1 MHVCTLKGSSLPSPR
16 ARAGRRSWVAILL
29 AIVAA
34 LAITGTVSASPTP
47 KFTRLSTVGVGP
59 MPSYGMVRTPDGMLH
74 LVYQTTPGGVAAPN
88 GLAAMSISP
97 AGSVGPQVAALQ
109 GWQAGRPGL
118 IALPNGTLEA
128 VFGATSPAPTLFSSI
143 FAITSSDGGATWSA
157 PVNVKGGGP
166 LESLVYGSDLT
177 AQMFGST
184 PLLTLPQAGGL
195 VIQRGLA
202 LGSPAQLITDNTDNS
217 AGDVN
222 TAVDAGSGDV
232 VASWQSLAGNG
243 GTYIE
248 TAAPNVGAAQLVPGQ
263 PRNQLV
269 IAGRD
274 TGPGIFAAYT
284 PDNTHVRLAR
294 FGGFSSAVGSVAG
307 VPASTLGVATG
318 LDGRIWV
325 MWGSDS
331 GGLAVTRSNK
341 AVTKFEPIQH
351 LDYIPSSL
359 YRLAGDGRLGPL
371 DLLVDEIPPAKSG
384 PVPPTGTFYAR
395 VLPELS
401 ASFSTNAVKNTQGKV
416 IAYKLDV
423 GVTDAGDFVA
433 GATVSVGGHTTQTNS
448 IGIAKFTLP
457 ATSGSITVTIT
468 KAGYQKLTK
477 TIQI

>member
-1 MHVCTLKGSSLPSPR
+1 VSRLKTAPVAPPR
-16 ARAGRRSWVAILL
+16 ARAGRRAWVAILP

-59 MPSYGMVRTPDGMLH
+59 MPSYGMVRTADGTLH
-74 LVYQTTPGGVAAPN
+74 LVYQTTPGGVASPN
-88 GLAAMSISP
+88 GLAATSISP
-97 AGSVGPQVAALQ
+97 AGSVGQVAALQ

-118 IALPNGTLEA
+118 ITLPNGTLEA
-128 VFGATSPAPTLFSSI
+128 VFGAISPAPTLISSI
-143 FAITSSDGGATWSA
+143 WAITSSDGGATWSA

-166 LESLVYGSDLT
+166 LESLAYGSDLT

-195 VIQRGLA
+195 VIQEGLVA
-202 LGSPAQLITDNTDNS
+202 GSPAQLLTDNTDNS

-243 GTYIE
+243 GTYIQ
-248 TAAPNVGAAQLVPGQ
+248 TVAPNIGGAQLVPGQ

-274 TGPGIFAAYT
+274 AGPGVFAAYT
-284 PDNTHVRLAR
+284 PDNTHVRLFR
-294 FGGFSSAVGSVAG
+294 YGGFSLAVGSVAG

-341 AVTKFEPIQH
+341 AATKFEPIQH

-359 YRLAGDGRLGPL
+359 YRLSGDGRLGPL

-384 PVPPTGTFYAR
+384 PVPPTGTFHAR

-401 ASFSTNAVKNTQGKV
+401 ANFSTTAVKNSQGKV

-423 GVTDAGDFVA
+423 GVTDAGDAVS
-433 GATVSVGGHTTQTNS
+433 GAIVSSGGQTAKTNTA
-448 IGIAKFTLP
+448 GIAKLNLT
-457 ATSGSITVTIT
+457 ATSSSITVTIT

-477 TIQI
+477 SIQL